1 MCLEVVAVSDIK
13 LFNKWDYDN
22 LQVNDLGLQRY
33 ISLKPVVLPHT
44 GGRHEHRRFGKSE
57 VPIVERFVNRLTSVG
72 LAKGKGGKHIK
83 MCVATGKK
91 QTAITIVK
99 NAFEIINLKTGKN
112 PIQVLIDAVINS
124 APREDTTRISYGGVV
139 YHQSVDMS
147 PQRRVDIALRFLAQG
162 ALKASKKNSSTI
174 EECVADEL
182 IAAAENNP
190 KSYAVSRKEERE
202 RVAAAAR

>member
-1 MCLEVVAVSDIK
+1 MSDIK

>member
-1 MCLEVVAVSDIK
+1 MVVVSDIK
-13 LFNKWDYDN
+13 LFNKWDYDS

-44 GGRHEHRRFGKSE
+44 SGRHEHKRFGKSE
-57 VPIVERFVNRLTSVG
+57 VPIVERFVNRLTALG

-91 QTAITIVK
+91 QTAINIVK
-99 NAFEIINLKTGKN
+99 NAFEIINLRTGKN
-112 PIQVLIDAVINS
+112 PIQVLIDAIINS

-139 YHQSVDMS
+139 YHQSVDMA
-147 PQRRVDIALRFLAQG
+147 PQRRVDMALRFLAQG

-174 EECVADEL
+174 EECVAEEL
-182 IAAAENNP
+182 IAASENNP

-202 RVAAAAR
+202 RIAAAAR

>member
-1 MCLEVVAVSDIK
+1 VVVVSDIK

-147 PQRRVDIALRFLAQG
+147 PQRRVDTALRFLVQG
-162 ALKASKKNSSTI
+162 ALKASKKSSTTI